1 MWHNQPMLD
10 FAKWLKS
17 EMIEVIIKFLNK
29 EDPAVAISAR
39 ILWHYQLASS
49 GIRWHPWL
57 TIILIVIHIR
67 VISLR

>member
-1 MWHNQPMLD
+1 MLD
-10 FAKWLKS
+10 SAKWLKS

-39 ILWHYQLASS
+39 ILW
-49 GIRWHPWL
+49 L

>member
-49 GIRWHPWL
+49 GIPG
-57 TIILIVIHIR
+57 
-67 VISLR
+67 

>member
-10 FAKWLKS
+10 SAKWLKS

-39 ILWHYQLASS
+39 ILW
-49 GIRWHPWL
+49 L

-67 VISLR
+67 IISLR